1 MVGQAKFDA
10 LVRARRKELRKK
22 SCKNCMQSQDSSYQ
36 PSAVNLSHEST
47 KSAEVNPFGVYFPPM
62 SIGMRATTRYDFVR
76 KVKTLKA
83 EIVKIQ
89 SEMQPIIDRLPAEET
104 SGIGVFLRDGNRV
117 IDSLNQMMDEQ
128 KYKYQLENLQLMDL
142 QRLYYHAVNLQQGH
156 LHPQNHPINAS
167 AVTSKTDLIEFIT
180 KDYGHHPYSVFQQHA
195 YFNAPIQPPPVV
207 TPPVL
212 GTPVQ
217 KSSTTPPQTSTN
229 NPNDPMNAYLTS
241 FP

>member
-22 SCKNCMQSQDSSYQ
+22 SCKDCLQSQDSSYQ

-47 KSAEVNPFGVYFPPM
+47 KFAEVNPFGVYFPPM

-76 KVKTLKA
+76 KVKTLEA

-89 SEMQPIIDRLPAEET
+89 GEIQPIIDRLPAEQT
-104 SGIGVFLRDGNRV
+104 SGISVFLRDGNRV
-117 IDSLNQMMDEQ
+117 IDSLNKMMDEQ

-180 KDYGHHPYSVFQQHA
+180 EDYGHHPHTVFQQHA
-195 YFNAPIQPPPVV
+195 VFSAPSQPPPVV
-207 TPPVL
+207 MPPVL
-212 GTPVQ
+212 GTPV
-217 KSSTTPPQTSTN
+217 KGSSTTTPQTPT
-229 NPNDPMNAYLTS
+229 NDPMNVYLAST
-241 FP
+241 P